1 MKKNPHSIRA
11 PAGLEWRLIRKL
23 PKLLLLGLLAL
34 LALWGIVHA
43 WPFDGDPQSIVR
55 KLRTIDYTLIGAAI
69 FHLTMVVTVALGC
82 LIVMIMK
89 GPQYTSDSYPVQ
101 DAERPSR

>member
-1 MKKNPHSIRA
+1 MKKNPDSIRA

-23 PKLLLLGLLAL
+23 PRLTWLGLLAL
-34 LALWGIVHA
+34 LVLWGAIHA
-43 WPFDGDPQSIVR
+43 WPLDGDPHQIER
-55 KLRTIDYTLIGAAI
+55 KLRTFNYMLIGLAI
-69 FHLTMVVTVALGC
+69 FHITMVVTVALGC

-89 GPQYTSDSYPVQ
+89 GPQYTSDSYPVD